1 MESYSVLMSVYNKE
15 NANFLRESMES
26 IYNQSI
32 PTNDFVLVCDGPLGK
47 DLIEVIKEMKEK
59 FGPILNVL
67 PLDKNVGLGK
77 ALEVGIEKCKNDLV
91 ARMDSDDIARP
102 DRCKKELEAFR
113 KDKELSIVSGTVEEF
128 VGDPKNVYACRIL
141 PECHEDILKFA
152 KFRCP
157 FNHPCVMY
165 RKSAVEAAGGYQ
177 SFYLLED
184 YYLWVRMLLNGSKGR
199 NLQESLLW
207 MRAGNDLYKRR
218 GGWRYAKSQAAL
230 IYYMR
235 KRRFISSFQYYIL
248 IVVRVGA
255 ALLPNAIRKYL
266 YENNLR
272 KGISDGHEQGTKRA

>member
-1 MESYSVLMSVYNKE
+1 MENYSVLMSVYNKE
-15 NANFLRESMES
+15 NANYLRESMES
-26 IYNQSI
+26 IYNQSV

-47 DLIEVIKEMKEK
+47 ELIEVINEMKKK
-59 FGPILNVL
+59 FGSILNIL
-67 PLDKNVGLGK
+67 SLEKNVGLGK
-77 ALEVGIEKCKNDLV
+77 ALGVGLEKCKNDLV

-102 DRCKKELEAFR
+102 DRCKKELETFK

-128 VGDPKNVYACRIL
+128 IDNPKNVYARRIL
-141 PECHEDILKFA
+141 PERHEDILKFA

-184 YYLWVRMLLNGSKGR
+184 YYLWVRMLLSGSKGK
-199 NLQESLLW
+199 NLQEPLLW
-207 MRAGNDLYKRR
+207 MRAGEGMYKRR

-235 KRRFISSFQYYIL
+235 KRRFISFFQYCISTV
-248 IVVRVGA
+248 IRVVA
-255 ALLPNAIRKYL
+255 ALLPNTIRQRL

-272 KGISDGHEQGTKRA
+272 KGTFNGHEQGIKRA